1 MAKHKEPS
9 QRQLR
14 AGELVRRA
22 LVDILAS
29 SHLRDPA
36 LQNTSITI
44 SEVRTSPDMKHATIY
59 CAPLAGTAGNY
70 SIDDILIA
78 LKRSASF
85 LRGRLGKELEMKFT
99 PRLHFVKD
107 DSFDVASEMSALLA
121 RPDVARDL
129 KSDLKSDLDGAQKND
144 LNGLKDK

>member
-1 MAKHKEPS
+1 MAKHKAPS

-22 LVDILAS
+22 LVDILAGAN
-29 SHLRDPA
+29 LRDPA

-59 CAPLAGTAGNY
+59 CAPLAGTTGEH
-70 SIDDILIA
+70 SIDEILIA

-85 LRGRLGKELEMKFT
+85 IRGRLGKELEMKFT

-107 DSFDVASEMSALLA
+107 ESFDVASEMNALLA
-121 RPDVARDL
+121 RPEIARDL
-129 KSDLKSDLDGAQKND
+129 KKNNLDADQEE
-144 LNGLKDK
+144 